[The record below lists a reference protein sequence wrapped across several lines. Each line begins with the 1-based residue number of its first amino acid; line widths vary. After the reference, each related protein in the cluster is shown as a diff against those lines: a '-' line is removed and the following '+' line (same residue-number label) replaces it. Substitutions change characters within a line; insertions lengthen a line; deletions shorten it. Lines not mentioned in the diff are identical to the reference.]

1 MMPHRSLPRLAVVAA
16 LSLAAPRLA
25 AAMDSCAG
33 TYSATLLSPLAAPT
47 VVALNVSDSSDLT
60 ARLATAFTTGMQD
73 AGVTVTG
80 TPTVSLRLSYSVV
93 GQGGGSVPGGPLINP
108 ASDAQT
114 GWSSWSGG
122 QNEALQGGITLAL
135 PDIPSADMFNPQTPT
150 QSGLL
155 MLRAEARNA
164 DGQTPVWIAML
175 QCTVQ
180 TTDAVMLARQL
191 GYLLGGAVGKEVSK
205 APV

>member
-1 MMPHRSLPRLAVVAA
+1 MILHRSLPRLAIIAALGVVA
-16 LSLAAPRLA
+16 PGLA

-60 ARLATAFTTGMQD
+60 ARLAKAFTAGMQD
-73 AGVTVTG
+73 AGVTVAG

-108 ASDAQT
+108 TSDAQT
-114 GWSSWSGG
+114 GWSSWAGG
-122 QNEALQGGITLAL
+122 QTEALQGGITLAL

-155 MLRAEARNA
+155 MLRAEARNT
-164 DGQTPVWIAML
+164 DGQTASWIAVL

-180 TTDAVMLARQL
+180 TLSL
-191 GYLLGGAVGKEVSK
+191 IHI
-205 APV
+205 